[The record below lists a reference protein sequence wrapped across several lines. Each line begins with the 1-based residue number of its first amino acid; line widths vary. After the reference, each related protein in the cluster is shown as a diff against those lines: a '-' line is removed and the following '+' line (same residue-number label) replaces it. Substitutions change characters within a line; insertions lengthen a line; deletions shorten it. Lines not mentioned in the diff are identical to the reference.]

1 MVVYC
6 WIWDLL
12 YSYSIC
18 LVLMQTLGIGHAF
31 SSFIWLCGPITGL
44 VVGFLFIFH
53 FNSHYI
59 LDLKFIFILTIL
71 VYMIKPSIFY
81 GLVSI

>member
-1 MVVYC
+1 MVVYS

-12 YSYSIC
+12 HSYSIC

-44 VVGFLFIFH
+44 VVGFLFIFD

-59 LDLKFIFILTIL
+59 FDLKFISYLYLLFWHI
-71 VYMIKPSIFY
+71 
-81 GLVSI
+81 